1 MSYKGKRRRIYN
13 PKKEQGV
20 KVYTIEVRSSNLNMT
35 TITQKGNDIK
45 ITIEDIDPRT
55 LKTLTREMNNR
66 LRNRSESYKSNKDN
80 KKE

>member
-1 MSYKGKRRRIYN
+1 MKGKRRRIYN
-13 PKKEQGV
+13 PEKEQGV
-20 KVYTIEVRSSNLNMT
+20 KVYTIEIKSGNLNMT

-55 LKTLTREMNNR
+55 LKTLAKEMSNR

-80 KKE
+80 KEE